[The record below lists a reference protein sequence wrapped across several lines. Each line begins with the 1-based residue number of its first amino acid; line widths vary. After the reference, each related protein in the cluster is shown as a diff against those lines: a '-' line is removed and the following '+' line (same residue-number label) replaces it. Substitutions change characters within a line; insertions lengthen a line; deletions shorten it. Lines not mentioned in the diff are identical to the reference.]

1 MSYTPPPPPPPGGG
15 YSMPQTNQK
24 AVWALV
30 LGILSIVAC
39 GLLAGIPA
47 LIVGGSARK
56 EIAASG
62 GGQTG
67 DGMAKAGVIMG
78 WISVAIT
85 VVVVL
90 LIAVGTFT
98 ISTTSN

>member
-15 YSMPQTNQK
+15 YAMPQTNQK
-24 AVWALV
+24 AVWALI

-62 GGQTG
+62 GAQTG
-67 DGMAKAGVIMG
+67 DGMAKAGVILG
-78 WISVAIT
+78 WISVAFT
-85 VVVVL
+85 VVAVL
-90 LIAVGTFT
+90 FLILVFAVN
-98 ISTTSN
+98 TTNS